1 MKLRHRDDV
10 TEYERTNLFSLL
22 TSAALYTLG
31 LSMSN
36 IFVNIF
42 LWRQSHDIELLAVYN
57 ICIYLTQLFIFIIAG
72 KWVKRFDRVIILR
85 VGIILISLFFIGLL
99 SLGSHALSVYMLL
112 GAVLGAGYGFYL
124 LAFSVLTF
132 EVTEPHTRD
141 YFNSTMGTLQSIA
154 WMIGPLFAGYLITV
168 LSGYKGYITIFFLSF
183 VLFILAVITSI
194 FLERRRTSG
203 QYIIRRALQERK
215 ENPNWYRLVNAH
227 FLQGMRDGVFLFA
240 VGLWVFMITDR
251 ELTIG
256 IYNFIY
262 AGGSLLV
269 YQLLNR
275 WLKPSKRKTF
285 ILIGS
290 VALYGAVV
298 WIIYAN
304 TAIDLYLYG
313 LIIGLSFPLFFAP
326 FMSISYDVIGK
337 ARNARDYRVEYVVF
351 KEIVLN
357 FGRVI
362 SLVLFWIGLQFF
374 PETQWLRYSLLIF
387 GLGYLFAMLQIRKID

>member
-1 MKLRHRDDV
+1 
-10 TEYERTNLFSLL
+10 
-22 TSAALYTLG
+22 
-31 LSMSN
+31 
-36 IFVNIF
+36 
-42 LWRQSHDIELLAVYN
+42 
-57 ICIYLTQLFIFIIAG
+57 
-72 KWVKRFDRVIILR
+72 
-85 VGIILISLFFIGLL
+85 
-99 SLGSHALSVYMLL
+99 
-112 GAVLGAGYGFYL
+112 
-124 LAFSVLTF
+124 
-132 EVTEPHTRD
+132 
-141 YFNSTMGTLQSIA
+141 
-154 WMIGPLFAGYLITV
+154 
-168 LSGYKGYITIFFLSF
+168 
-183 VLFILAVITSI
+183 
-194 FLERRRTSG
+194 
-203 QYIIRRALQERK
+203 
-215 ENPNWYRLVNAH
+215 
-227 FLQGMRDGVFLFA
+227 
-240 VGLWVFMITDR
+240 MITDR